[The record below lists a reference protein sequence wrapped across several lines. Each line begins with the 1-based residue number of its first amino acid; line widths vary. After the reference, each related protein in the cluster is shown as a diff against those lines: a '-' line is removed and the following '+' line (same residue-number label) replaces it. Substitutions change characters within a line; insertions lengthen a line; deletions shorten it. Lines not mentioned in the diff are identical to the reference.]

1 MSEQITILHHRNE
14 FGAWLER
21 NKVTGVGVEVGSL
34 CGDYAREIKKYW
46 SGTLIMLDP
55 WERQPD
61 DVYREPTNHS
71 DWNSAYKSCQ
81 AIAAMYPDKVYLHKA
96 YSPEASKE
104 YRDGELAWVYLDSN
118 HSYDAASKDFAAWYP
133 KVKSGGVFCGHDA
146 RVEHNETQNC
156 DVLTVLNEFCAKHG
170 LTPHITRAPGCGS
183 FWIIKP

>member
-1 MSEQITILHHRNE
+1 MDITTLKHRNE
-14 FGAWLER
+14 FGAWLEA
-21 NKVTGVGVEVGSL
+21 NNVTGVGVEVGSL
-34 CGDYAREIKKYW
+34 CGDYAREIKKHW
-46 SGTLIMLDP
+46 SGTLVMLDP

-104 YRDGELAWVYLDSN
+104 YRDGELAWVYIDSRHDLEAITADLN
-118 HSYDAASKDFAAWYP
+118 AWWP
-133 KVKSGGVFCGHDA
+133 KVRSGGVLCGHDMRYEISDTQQCEVKPA
-146 RVEHNETQNC
+146 VEKFIKE
-156 DVLTVLNEFCAKHG
+156 HG
-170 LTPHITRAPGCGS
+170 LSIHITNAPGCGS